1 MNKPAIISCSIGY
14 SQLRNS
20 KEDKIL
26 LRDLLYHLFFFASA
40 TLKNLQVRSTKEPPA

>member
-1 MNKPAIISCSIGY
+1 MNKPAIISCSVGY

-26 LRDLLYHLFFFASA
+26 LRDLLYHLFFLFFWLCIIDMV
-40 TLKNLQVRSTKEPPA
+40 LKLQVIL